1 MASTKPVRLALT
13 SLKATVW
20 QYFKFH
26 EVEGRIDKTYTVCK
40 AYGTQLEYFGN
51 TTNHLA

>member
-1 MASTKPVRLALT
+1 MAATASTKPIRPAPT

-20 QYFKFH
+20 QHFEFH

-40 AYGTQLEYFGN
+40 VCGT
-51 TTNHLA
+51 

>member
-1 MASTKPVRLALT
+1 MAAMASTKPIGLAPT

-20 QYFKFH
+20 QHFEFR

-40 AYGTQLEYFGN
+40 VLNST
-51 TTNHLA
+51 